1 MLKVCESD
9 QISFLDEVAAGAQ
22 TIELAEQVVVD
33 LSCFH
38 QKILFVQK
46 LIFSNTCFSKE
57 EKICERK

>member
-38 QKILFVQK
+38 QKILFV
-46 LIFSNTCFSKE
+46 
-57 EKICERK
+57 